1 VSTRCLFFAAAFYA
15 CLFLFTST
23 ALAKRVK
30 PLQIYFVDVEGGQAT
45 LMVSPS
51 GQSILV
57 DTGGAGFQ
65 GRDARHIA
73 NAAKAGQVKQIDYV
87 VITHYHHDHLGG
99 VAQLAERMKIAMF
112 VDHGPNTEDSAAT
125 REDYA
130 AYQKVIAKARHVVVN
145 PGDGLLLTGIS
156 VRVLTA
162 AGERISDPLPG
173 AGEANPYCW
182 SEAET
187 LAEVS
192 ENASS
197 LGLLITYGKFRFL
210 NLGDLTKKKELEL
223 VCPNNLVG
231 TVDLYLTTHHGLD
244 PDNPK
249 AVVWALHPRVA
260 IMNNKAHQGS
270 SSESWQTVHDSPG
283 LEDLWQL
290 HYAADAGKEHNV
302 AQRFIANVDE
312 KGDRYYIKVSAE
324 ADGTFT
330 VVNARNNYEKR
341 YKK

>member
-1 VSTRCLFFAAAFYA
+1 MRCLFFAAAFYA

-30 PLQIYFVDVEGGQAT
+30 PLQIYFVEVEGGQAT
-45 LMVSPS
+45 LIVSPS

-57 DTGGAGFQ
+57 DTGWGGFN
-65 GRDARHIA
+65 GRDAGHIA
-73 NAAKAGQVKQIDYV
+73 NAAKAGHVKQIDYA

-99 VAQLAERMKIAMF
+99 VAQLAERMKIGMF
-112 VDHGPNTEDSAAT
+112 VDHGPNTEDSDAA

-145 PGDGLLLTGIS
+145 PGDGLLLKSIT

-162 AGERISDPLPG
+162 AGERIRDPLPG

-187 LAEVS
+187 LADVS

-231 TVDLYLTTHHGLD
+231 TVDLYLTTHDGLD

-249 AVVWALHPRVA
+249 AMVWALRPRVA
-260 IMNNKAHQGS
+260 IMNNSAHKGGNS
-270 SSESWQTVHDSPG
+270 VAWQIMHDSPG

-290 HYAADAGKEHNV
+290 HYAADAGKAHNV
-302 AQRFIANVDE
+302 AEAFIANVDE
-312 KGDRYYIKVSAE
+312 KWDRYYIKVSAQ

-330 VVNARNNYEKR
+330 VVNARNNYEKT